1 MLGVLLWV
9 KAVEHA
15 GELVEPHLQSRAV
28 PALRQEPEEPA
39 PMPEPEPLSLQKMQP
54 RAESV
59 PSRLGQVAPAS
70 SGIFCTRTPYLR
82 RK

>member
-1 MLGVLLWV
+1 
-9 KAVEHA
+9 
-15 GELVEPHLQSRAV
+15 
-28 PALRQEPEEPA
+28 
-39 PMPEPEPLSLQKMQP
+39 MPEPEPLSLQKMQP